1 MFGSRS
7 AGLDPM
13 RTVGLQ
19 DLQARQ
25 QQELARMQ
33 EEHKRQLLE
42 AEGATKRQKRGKS
55 KQAPPLMPEPEPLPL
70 TPTVVYRTP
79 LPLPVPLPAP
89 TPSSSPAPLQSS
101 SRSSRSARASKPKAK
116 QKKRITSEEEEDSEG
131 TGTGTG
137 DEEEE
142 EEVPKEVGEVSMGVS
157 KKNGGKPRQP
167 LNAFMLFRMQ
177 EAPLLKKE
185 NPKLTLA
192 ETNQR
197 ISAAWNELQDHVRD
211 TYLRKAK
218 EGQLEYAK
226 AKLAY
231 GRQLYCCAGLAAA
244 FPEGGKYKAEA
255 KARKSEELGIEWS
268 QKSTEDQEKWIKNH
282 KRREKKNKQMAL

>member
-1 MFGSRS
+1 
-7 AGLDPM
+7 M
-13 RTVGLQ
+13 RTVGIQ

-55 KQAPPLMPEPEPLPL
+55 KQAPPLMPEPEPLPP
-70 TPTVVYRTP
+70 TPTMVYRTP
-79 LPLPVPLPAP
+79 LPLSVPVP
-89 TPSSSPAPLQSS
+89 TPLSSPAPLQSS
-101 SRSSRSARASKPKAK
+101 SRSSQSARSSKAKAK
-116 QKKRITSEEEEDSEG
+116 QKKRITSEEEEEEDSQ
-131 TGTGTG
+131 GTG
-137 DEEEE
+137 DEDEEE
-142 EEVPKEVGEVSMGVS
+142 EEVPKEVGEVSMGVP

-192 ETNQR
+192 ETNKR

-244 FPEGGKYKAEA
+244 FPEGGKYKSEA

-282 KRREKKNKQMAL
+282 KRREKKNKEMAL

>member
-42 AEGATKRQKRGKS
+42 AEGATKRQKRGRS
-55 KQAPPLMPEPEPLPL
+55 KQAPPLMPEPEPLPP

-79 LPLPVPLPAP
+79 LPLAVPVP
-89 TPSSSPAPLQSS
+89 TPLSSPAPLQSS
-101 SRSSRSARASKPKAK
+101 SRSSRSSKVKAK
-116 QKKRITSEEEEDSEG
+116 QKKRITSEEEEEEDSQ
-131 TGTGTG
+131 GTG
-137 DEEEE
+137 DEEE
-142 EEVPKEVGEVSMGVS
+142 EEVPKEVGEVSMGVP

-192 ETNQR
+192 ETNKR

-244 FPEGGKYKAEA
+244 FPEGGKYKSEA

-282 KRREKKNKQMAL
+282 KRREKKNKEMAL